1 MCGAAAAA
9 IMSLRA
15 GASGSARPEVK
26 RCERKGIDM
35 QMHKSRWSWL
45 GVTLTALMTLPMVV
59 GSEPAPKSR
68 DTQTRTVADP
78 AAETPTKDASTEDAS
93 KGESGKAASKSAKSK
108 QKSRQ
113 KPKQKD
119 VQMPEYNELTPAEA
133 RVILRKGTERPFIG
147 EYTDLKDAG
156 TFICRQCNAALYQ
169 SADKF
174 ESHCGWPSFDDEIPG
189 AVERHIDADGE
200 RTEIVCK
207 NCGGHLGHVFFGEG
221 FTRKNTRHC
230 VNSISMRFVPDG
242 KPLPDV
248 IRKEEKQ
255 DKDEK

>member
-1 MCGAAAAA
+1 
-9 IMSLRA
+9 
-15 GASGSARPEVK
+15 
-26 RCERKGIDM
+26 M
-35 QMHKSRWSWL
+35 QMHKSRWSWV
-45 GVTLTALMTLPMVV
+45 GVALTALMTLPMVV
-59 GSEPAPKSR
+59 GSEPVGTSE
-68 DTQTRTVADP
+68 DTRTRTVADP
-78 AAETPTKDASTEDAS
+78 ATETPARDATTKDAPAS
-93 KGESGKAASKSAKSK
+93 ESGKSASKSAKSK

-133 RVILRKGTERPFIG
+133 RVILRKGTERPFVG

-156 TFICRQCNAALYQ
+156 TYICRRCNAALYH

-174 ESHCGWPSFDDEIPG
+174 ESHCGWPSFDDEIAG

-207 NCGGHLGHVFFGEG
+207 NCGGHLGHVFLGEG

-248 IRKEEKQ
+248 IRKDEQEE
-255 DKDEK
+255 KDEK